1 MKIGIVV
8 AVEFEAINIVLGEP
22 TSTMQL
28 CNQEVSVYKRQAH
41 ELYLYRSG
49 PGEIAATI
57 ASECKVDII
66 MNYGIVGGLSEEMKI
81 QSICIVDKVVHYDF
95 DTSQIDNVEI
105 GRYSDY
111 PSIYLYPSRTLIQ
124 IAKEVEPRLYEAT
137 CASGDKFVGSMEK
150 KNELRETFSADI
162 CEMEAAGILLTC
174 HKNKIPSLFIKVVSD
189 GLTGDANEYWS
200 EKKSTSVLALEVLL
214 KIIDQLTES
223 SFDTGFEA

>member
-1 MKIGIVV
+1 
-8 AVEFEAINIVLGEP
+8 
-22 TSTMQL
+22 
-28 CNQEVSVYKRQAH
+28 
-41 ELYLYRSG
+41 
-49 PGEIAATI
+49 
-57 ASECKVDII
+57 
-66 MNYGIVGGLSEEMKI
+66 
-81 QSICIVDKVVHYDF
+81 
-95 DTSQIDNVEI
+95 
-105 GRYSDY
+105 
-111 PSIYLYPSRTLIQ
+111 
-124 IAKEVEPRLYEAT
+124 
-137 CASGDKFVGSMEK
+137 MEK